1 MNSSMQPVSK
11 FNFSEAPF
19 ENQYKALLNW
29 IMQLNWYKIKEQETR
44 QDRTGTGTYSVFNA
58 NNIVHELVDPETG
71 KYWIPLLSS
80 KYVHLPAIIH
90 ELIWMLSGSD
100 RLEYLKENNVR
111 IWDEWVLPGTEVKNE
126 KGDLIGGS
134 LGPVY
139 GKQWRF
145 WGEEQIDQVAKMEN
159 TLRNNPFSRRNI
171 ITAWNVSHI
180 EQMAL
185 PPCHTLSQWYVR
197 EENGERY
204 LDCKLY
210 ARSQDLFLGT
220 PFNMAFYSIWTIALA
235 ILHGMKP
242 GRYIHVFGDAHIY
255 ANHID
260 QVKEYLNDKT
270 PSQKVFLDLDIYG
283 DNKQRLLELAHAD
296 HGRQYIS
303 CIDLSYS
310 DFKLEGWDDYKGKTK
325 RIAAQVSV

>member
-1 MNSSMQPVSK
+1 MVSSMQPPVSYQDK
-11 FNFSEAPF
+11 EAPF
-19 ENQYKALLNW
+19 EYQYKQLLVWIMKLNW
-29 IMQLNWYKIKEQETR
+29 HKIREQETR

-58 NNIVHELVDPETG
+58 NNIVHELIDPVTG

-100 RLEYLKENNVR
+100 RLEYLKENGVR

-126 KGDLIGGS
+126 KGELIGGS

-145 WGEEQIDQVAKMEN
+145 FGEEKIDQVIEMEN
-159 TLRNNPFSRRNI
+159 TLHNNPFSRRNI

-180 EQMAL
+180 KQMAL

-197 EENGERY
+197 EEEGQRY
-204 LDCKLY
+204 LDCRLY

-220 PFNMAFYSIWTIALA
+220 PFNIAFYSIWTIVLA
-235 ILHGMKP
+235 ILHDMKP

-260 QVKEYLNDKT
+260 QVKEYLSDNR
-270 PSQKVFLDLDIYG
+270 PVRKVFLNLD
-283 DNKQRLLELAHAD
+283 NSLSRVREQLELAQAN
-296 HGRQYIS
+296 GRRHIS
-303 CIDLSYS
+303 CTDLNYS
-310 DFKLEGWDDYKGKTK
+310 DFKLEGWNDYKANTK
-325 RIAAQVSV
+325 RIAAKVSV